1 MSEYELFNVDYIELA
16 ELIDKAKVALR
27 YKNKEYKKLLDEVIE
42 LKENNPNLQL
52 IFEDDKY
59 ISLTKNDCKML
70 QKLVSLE
77 LEIRNFEEQEIFFL
91 GGKEAYFYFKNI
103 GILKEWFVN
112 SAEKID
118 KILNEN
124 LRDFWEKS
132 LKIGNKIQVDF
143 W

>member
-1 MSEYELFNVDYIELA
+1 MGEYELFNIDCIELA

-52 IFEDDKY
+52 IFEDDEDIY
-59 ISLTKNDCKML
+59 LTKNDCKML
-70 QKLVSLE
+70 QKLVNLD

-103 GILKEWFVN
+103 GILKE
-112 SAEKID
+112 
-118 KILNEN
+118 
-124 LRDFWEKS
+124 
-132 LKIGNKIQVDF
+132 
-143 W
+143 

>member
-1 MSEYELFNVDYIELA
+1 MEVKILGEYELFNIDCIELA
-16 ELIDKAKVALR
+16 EVIYKAKVALR

-52 IFEDDKY
+52 IFEDDED
-59 ISLTKNDCKML
+59 ISLTKNDFRML

-103 GILKEWFVN
+103 GILKE
-112 SAEKID
+112 
-118 KILNEN
+118 
-124 LRDFWEKS
+124 
-132 LKIGNKIQVDF
+132 
-143 W
+143 

>member
-1 MSEYELFNVDYIELA
+1 MGEYELFNIDCIELA

-42 LKENNPNLQL
+42 LKENNPNLQM
-52 IFEDDKY
+52 IFEEDED

-103 GILKEWFVN
+103 GKF
-112 SAEKID
+112 
-118 KILNEN
+118 
-124 LRDFWEKS
+124 
-132 LKIGNKIQVDF
+132 
-143 W
+143 

>member
-1 MSEYELFNVDYIELA
+1 MGEYELFNIDCIELV

-42 LKENNPNLQL
+42 LKESNPNLQM
-52 IFEDDKY
+52 IFEDDKD

-103 GILKEWFVN
+103 GILKE
-112 SAEKID
+112 
-118 KILNEN
+118 
-124 LRDFWEKS
+124 
-132 LKIGNKIQVDF
+132 
-143 W
+143 